1 MGGLFERVEEKK
13 DLIELKEGET
23 FGTRSEERIERR
35 KLTEK
40 QISQRAF
47 GSERLEVGWKDSL
60 GERRG

>member
-1 MGGLFERVEEKK
+1 MSFEREEEKK

-23 FGTRSEERIERR
+23 FGISSEEEIERR

-40 QISQRAF
+40 RISPKAF

-60 GERRG
+60 GGQRG